1 MSSDLI
7 KSLSLMSLGMVGI
20 FVVIILIYFVIFL
33 LNKLTADKTKNE
45 TILQED
51 ENNETFPTEDNS
63 EDEELCAIVE
73 AVMCEELHVGPDQ
86 LRVIKITAK

>member
-20 FVVIILIYFVIFL
+20 FVVIILIYVVIFL
-33 LNKLTADKTKNE
+33 LNKLTADKKNTE
-45 TILQED
+45 TISQE
-51 ENNETFPTEDNS
+51 NESNDPTPTEDNS

-73 AVMCEELHVGPDQ
+73 AVMCEELHVGPDEV
-86 LRVIKITAK
+86 RIIKITAK

>member
-1 MSSDLI
+1 MNSDLI

-20 FVVIILIYFVIFL
+20 FVVIILIYGVIFL
-33 LNKLTADKTKNE
+33 LNKLTADKKDNKAILKENE
-45 TILQED
+45 SS
-51 ENNETFPTEDNS
+51 ETFPTEDNS